1 MTRYSRVGFDIVK
14 SILVMVFIGIGLG
27 LVFKS
32 FLDFNEI
39 VDVSSGSVFVVT
51 VCIFFVVAVC
61 GVVFDRR

>member
-1 MTRYSRVGFDIVK
+1 MRGYTR
-14 SILVMVFIGIGLG
+14 IGLNIFKTLIFMVCIG
-27 LVFKS
+27 VALGSVFKL
-32 FLDFNEI
+32 FLDYNEV

>member
-1 MTRYSRVGFDIVK
+1 MRGYTRIGFDIVK
-14 SILVMVFIGIGLG
+14 VLLFMVCVGIALG

-32 FLDFNEI
+32 FLDYNEI